1 MKVPRK
7 SAARHIDP
15 DRGFIRNQEDKGTFG
30 KRERSRSPRKQLR
43 NEKCLDLYKT
53 GVPTEDIRKQ
63 VSFRS
68 ENSVFR
74 ILRASGVKTDR
85 RRDGEE

>member
-1 MKVPRK
+1 M
-7 SAARHIDP
+7 
-15 DRGFIRNQEDKGTFG
+15 E
-30 KRERSRSPRKQLR
+30 
-43 NEKCLDLYKT
+43 LYKT

-68 ENSVFR
+68 ESSVFR

>member
-30 KRERSRSPRKQLR
+30 KRERSRS
-43 NEKCLDLYKT
+43 
-53 GVPTEDIRKQ
+53 
-63 VSFRS
+63 
-68 ENSVFR
+68 
-74 ILRASGVKTDR
+74 
-85 RRDGEE
+85 